1 MWFDRHL
8 FIYRKESAE
17 SSAEM
22 RKTMAITTYAAIDV
36 GSSELCMKIYELSRQ
51 GGIRELTYVRH
62 RLSLGTETYTKGFIS
77 YQTTNEICNTLND
90 FKRIISEFNADS
102 YEVYATSALREAK
115 NVLVIIDGQLFLGAA
130 EDAAGKILL
139 ENDLVAV
146 HINLNVT
153 VDVDAQGAAQ
163 LYGENDA
170 AEVVNFSYD
179 TGRFHG
185 TVPP

>member
-1 MWFDRHL
+1 ML
-8 FIYRKESAE
+8 FRSPVVSFAGGLQLGQLV
-17 SSAEM
+17 
-22 RKTMAITTYAAIDV
+22 AA
-36 GSSELCMKIYELSRQ
+36 
-51 GGIRELTYVRH
+51 
-62 RLSLGTETYTKGFIS
+62 
-77 YQTTNEICNTLND
+77 
-90 FKRIISEFNADS
+90 A
-102 YEVYATSALREAK
+102 AA